1 MGRIFA
7 IFANMTGSAYI
18 VFTYIFAIA
27 GVAMMFVPR
36 LPAVVAAF
44 LSLLCAYFSGVS
56 LISEPVLVYW
66 SVAALIVLVLRGLGR
81 RDGYGD
87 IRGNAYISA
96 GAVVGAFLGFAVAPT
111 SGAVIL
117 GSALAAFIGAVA
129 YMRIPGSPGFPI
141 ASGQF
146 VQFLCARGL
155 QAVVTVSVSAV
166 SVSSVLS

>member
-44 LSLLCAYFSGVS
+44 LSLLCAYFSGAS
-56 LISEPVLVYW
+56 YISEPVLVYW
-66 SVAALIVLVLRGLGR
+66 SAAALIVLVLRGLGR
-81 RDGYGD
+81 KDGYGD

-129 YMRIPGSPGFPI
+129 YMRTPGAGFPV